1 MPPRRRPLVPRVP
14 LVAYATVAALVLLVT
29 VVLPASGAIGV
40 PSLPVGSG
48 DVREGEVAAVLLDER
63 QESQRGTVRRQVLA
77 VDVGGQRV
85 EVENVVVEG
94 GAGAHVFAEG
104 DDLLISV
111 SDTGNGPRY
120 LLQDRARRAP
130 VWMLSLAFA
139 VLVIAVGGRQGALSL
154 GALAISFL
162 VIVRF
167 IVPAIFSGWD
177 PVLTAIL
184 GAFVI
189 MSAALVIGHGPS
201 TKTWIALAGTAASLA
216 LTGALAALAVG
227 ATRLTGFGDEHA
239 ATLSFLAA
247 DIDAGAL
254 LLGGIIVGA
263 LGVLDDVTSTQ
274 ASTVLE
280 LRRANPALG
289 TGQLFARA
297 MNVGRDHIAATTN
310 TLVLAYA
317 GASLPLLMILAGQS
331 QPLGI
336 LVSYEQLTT
345 EVVRTLAG
353 SMGIVA
359 AVPITTALAA
369 LVLGAGLVDPAE
381 AERPPLRE
389 TPEGYP

>member
-1 MPPRRRPLVPRVP
+1 MLNRRSPFAP
-14 LVAYATVAALVLLVT
+14 LVAYAAVLVLVALVTL
-29 VVLPASGAIGV
+29 VLPATGAIGV
-40 PSLPVGSG
+40 PVLPVGAE
-48 DVREGEVAAVLLDER
+48 DVREAQVVEVISDER
-63 QESQRGTVRRQVLA
+63 TESQRGNVRHQVLLVA
-77 VDVGGQRV
+77 VGGEQV
-85 EVENVVVEG
+85 QIENVVVEG
-94 GAGAHVFAEG
+94 GAGGYTFEAG
-104 DDLLISV
+104 DHILV
-111 SDTGNGPRY
+111 SSSDVTGETRY
-120 LLQDRARRAP
+120 LIQDRARRAP

-139 VLVIAVGGRQGALSL
+139 VLVVAVGGRQGALSL

-184 GAFVI
+184 GSLVI

-201 TKTWIALAGTAASLA
+201 VKTWIALAGTAGSLA
-216 LTGALAALAVG
+216 LTGALAAVAVG
-227 ATRLTGFGDEHA
+227 ATRLSGFGDEDA
-239 ATLSFLAA
+239 ATLSFLTG

-254 LLGGIIVGA
+254 LLGGIIIGA

-274 ASTVLE
+274 ASTVVE

-289 TGQLFARA
+289 ARQLFGRA

-310 TLVLAYA
+310 TLLLAYA

-345 EVVRTLAG
+345 EIVRTLAG
-353 SMGIVA
+353 SIGIVA

-369 LVLGAGLVDPAE
+369 LVLGAGFLDAPEPVRPALVEEYRTGRAAD
-381 AERPPLRE
+381 
-389 TPEGYP
+389 

>member
-1 MPPRRRPLVPRVP
+1 MLNRRSPFAPLAAYAAVLA
-14 LVAYATVAALVLLVT
+14 LVALLT
-29 VVLPASGAIGV
+29 VVLPATGAIGV
-40 PSLPVGSG
+40 PLLPVGTG
-48 DVREGEVAAVLLDER
+48 DVREAQVVSVLVDELT
-63 QESQRGTVRRQVLA
+63 ESQRGDVRRQVLI
-77 VDVGGQRV
+77 V
-85 EVENVVVEG
+85 EVEGEPVEIEHVVVEG
-94 GAGAHVFAEG
+94 GAGGFTFQAG
-104 DDLLISV
+104 DDVLV
-111 SDTGNGPRY
+111 SSSDATGETRY
-120 LLQDRARRAP
+120 LIQDRARRAP
-130 VWMLSLAFA
+130 VWMLSMAFA

-184 GAFVI
+184 GSFAI

-201 TKTWIALAGTAASLA
+201 VKTWIALAGTAGSLA
-216 LTGALAALAVG
+216 LTGGLAALAVS
-227 ATRLTGFGDEHA
+227 ATRLSGFGDEDA
-239 ATLSFLAA
+239 ATLSFLTG

-254 LLGGIIVGA
+254 LLGGIIIGA

-274 ASTVLE
+274 ASTVVE
-280 LRRANPALG
+280 LRRANAALG
-289 TGQLFARA
+289 ARQLFARA

-336 LVSYEQLTT
+336 LVSHEQLTT
-345 EVVRTLAG
+345 EIVRTLAG
-353 SMGIVA
+353 SIGIVA

-369 LVLGAGLVDPAE
+369 VVLGAGILDEREPRRPVLVDEFPTGGASD
-381 AERPPLRE
+381 
-389 TPEGYP
+389 